1 MSGYYSHIDQLVAL
15 DEIPAQFANHVNNI
29 LCYDCGV
36 KSSAPYHF
44 VYHKCN
50 PREGGCGGYNT
61 RVLKTHVNSADG
73 DSGHAPISPA
83 VSLAAYQSSAGTG
96 FGEGDG
102 DASRSVRGDDSDDD
116 DIAVVDDSDDD
127 DIAVVDDS
135 DYAASASDDC
145 IVDDAATVGQ

>member
-50 PREGGCGGYNT
+50 PTAGGCGGYNT
-61 RVLKTHVNSADG
+61 RVLKTHVTSADG
-73 DSGHAPISPA
+73 DPGHATSSSA
-83 VSLAAYQSSAGTG
+83 VSFAAYQSSTGAG
-96 FGEGDG
+96 FGVGEA
-102 DASRSVRGDDSDDD
+102 DASPSVTGDDSDDD
-116 DIAVVDDSDDD
+116 DIVVVGDNDF
-127 DIAVVDDS
+127 
-135 DYAASASDDC
+135 AASASDDS
-145 IVDDAATVGQ
+145 VGDDAAVVGQ